1 MNASARLPCSI
12 AIPSVNYE
20 CFDALSRRS
29 VKGSKI
35 VEEMVGV
42 EALKMEFRE

>member
-1 MNASARLPCSI
+1 MNASARVPFSI
-12 AIPSVNYE
+12 AISSVNYE

-29 VKGSKI
+29 VKGTKI

-42 EALKMEFRE
+42 EALKMDFGG